1 MIWDRERYI
10 AHVKF
15 EYTGAEMF
23 CELFGPLLPLEEE
36 WRKQGASAKEIGMT
50 AFDWDYVL
58 RTGLAAHSGVR
69 SGIEPVVL
77 SDDENE
83 TISIDHYCQQNDD
96 PRKCSQSDACSNGVG
111 KPYPE

>member
-10 AHVKF
+10 SHVKF

-36 WRKQGASAKEIGMT
+36 WRKQGATAKEIGMT

-58 RTGLAAHSGVR
+58 KTGLSGHTAAVEVGGNIKLAD
-69 SGIEPVVL
+69 GIDSFENRGNIVAEGFAGDLLGHVFAVQGDL
-77 SDDENE
+77 TGSD
-83 TISIDHYCQQNDD
+83 
-96 PRKCSQSDACSNGVG
+96 
-111 KPYPE
+111 